1 MARNIRLCDIGVKI
15 LKFFLITS
23 TVIVFSFVL
32 FGLILKTWNF
42 GANPF
47 LWITTGVGLFVI
59 EFVLF
64 WIGIIMVYVS
74 SLQLGFKTRL
84 LGIICGWIPIVNLF
98 TLMKIIRIC
107 SEEVALERRL
117 LTRDLARKDEQVC
130 RTRYPILLV
139 HGVFFRDFEHFNY
152 AAAVADSA
160 KELEKRILDI
170 VHQTGCGKVNIIA
183 HSKGGLDSRAAIAAT
198 SAGEY
203 VASLTT
209 INTPHRGCEFADY
222 LLNEIPEKQQQVIAE
237 KYNSLAAKLGD
248 RDPDFLA
255 AVYDLTSEKCRAR
268 NEVIHDDPRVFYQS
282 VGSVLQ
288 GPSSG
293 QFPLNFT
300 YNLVKYF
307 DGENDGLVGDKS
319 FSWGAS
325 FQMLRNDGAKRGISH
340 GDMIDLNRQNIHGFD
355 VREFYVQLVSG
366 LKERGF

>member
-15 LKFFLITS
+15 LKFFLLTS
-23 TVIVFSFVL
+23 TAIVFSFVL

-64 WIGIIMVYVS
+64 WIGIIMVYVA

-152 AAAVADSA
+152 WGRIPKELEKNGATLYYGEHNSAAAVADSA

-183 HSKGGLDSRAAIAAT
+183 HSKGGLDSR
-198 SAGEY
+198 
-203 VASLTT
+203 
-209 INTPHRGCEFADY
+209 

-340 GDMIDLNRQNIHGFD
+340 GDMIDLNRQNINGFD

>member
-23 TVIVFSFVL
+23 TAIVFSFVL

-152 AAAVADSA
+152 WGRIPKELEKNGATLYYGEHNSAAAVADSA

-222 LLNEIPEKQQQVIAE
+222 LLNE
-237 KYNSLAAKLGD
+237 
-248 RDPDFLA
+248 
-255 AVYDLTSEKCRAR
+255 
-268 NEVIHDDPRVFYQS
+268 
-282 VGSVLQ
+282 
-288 GPSSG
+288 SS
-293 QFPLNFT
+293 
-300 YNLVKYF
+300 
-307 DGENDGLVGDKS
+307 S
-319 FSWGAS
+319 
-325 FQMLRNDGAKRGISH
+325 R
-340 GDMIDLNRQNIHGFD
+340 
-355 VREFYVQLVSG
+355 
-366 LKERGF
+366 

>member
-23 TVIVFSFVL
+23 TAIVFSFVL

-152 AAAVADSA
+152 WGRIPKELEKNGATLYYGEHNSAAAVADSA

-170 VHQTGCGKVNIIA
+170 VRQTGCGKVNIIA

-222 LLNEIPEKQQQVIAE
+222 LLNEIPEKQ
-237 KYNSLAAKLGD
+237 
-248 RDPDFLA
+248 
-255 AVYDLTSEKCRAR
+255 
-268 NEVIHDDPRVFYQS
+268 
-282 VGSVLQ
+282 
-288 GPSSG
+288 
-293 QFPLNFT
+293 
-300 YNLVKYF
+300 
-307 DGENDGLVGDKS
+307 
-319 FSWGAS
+319 
-325 FQMLRNDGAKRGISH
+325 
-340 GDMIDLNRQNIHGFD
+340 
-355 VREFYVQLVSG
+355 
-366 LKERGF
+366 

>member
-15 LKFFLITS
+15 LKFFLLTS
-23 TVIVFSFVL
+23 TAIVFSFVL

-152 AAAVADSA
+152 WGRIP
-160 KELEKRILDI
+160 KELEKNGGRGRQRQRTGKADPGHRPPDGMRKSKHHRAFQGRPGFARRDRRDFSRRVRRIPDDDQ
-170 VHQTGCGKVNIIA
+170 H
-183 HSKGGLDSRAAIAAT
+183 AA
-198 SAGEY
+198 
-203 VASLTT
+203 
-209 INTPHRGCEFADY
+209 
-222 LLNEIPEKQQQVIAE
+222 
-237 KYNSLAAKLGD
+237 
-248 RDPDFLA
+248 
-255 AVYDLTSEKCRAR
+255 
-268 NEVIHDDPRVFYQS
+268 
-282 VGSVLQ
+282 
-288 GPSSG
+288 
-293 QFPLNFT
+293 
-300 YNLVKYF
+300 
-307 DGENDGLVGDKS
+307 
-319 FSWGAS
+319 
-325 FQMLRNDGAKRGISH
+325 
-340 GDMIDLNRQNIHGFD
+340 
-355 VREFYVQLVSG
+355 
-366 LKERGF
+366 